1 MNYVKTTLNKPLE
14 IDDIV
19 SVHYFE
25 YAKDFAYSGE
35 FHDFWEL
42 VYADKEELLI
52 TAGAHELVLKTGQL
66 YLHSPME
73 FHNLRC
79 NGEKA
84 ANSFIISFSSD
95 SPHLYSISGTAL
107 TCPEN
112 CKKHLANIVKEA
124 QNAFSSPLGKLH
136 IEKLDRRSDAVFGA
150 EQIIQ
155 LQLEEF
161 LVRLIREYGSTVSK
175 EQSNVEHEANSR
187 LANICQYLENNVESK
202 LTFGDLCQRFSMSES
217 SLKKLFR
224 EGIGCGAIEFYNRCK
239 IDRAKQ
245 LIREK
250 NINFTEISDRLGYN
264 SLQFFSRRFKQF
276 TGMTPSQYAASIKEM
291 V

>member
-1 MNYVKTTLNKPLE
+1 MNYVKTALNKAIE
-14 IDDIV
+14 ISDVI
-19 SVHYFE
+19 SIHYFE

-66 YLHSPME
+66 YLHRPME

-84 ANSFIISFSSD
+84 ANSFIISFSST
-95 SPHLYSISGTAL
+95 SPHLYSIAGTAL
-107 TCPEN
+107 NCPNN
-112 CKKHLANIVKEA
+112 CKKHLATIVKEA
-124 QNAFSSPLGKLH
+124 KNAFSSPLGKLH
-136 IEKLDRRSDAVFGA
+136 TEQLDRRTDAVFGA
-150 EQIIQ
+150 EQLIQ

-161 LVRLIREYGSTVSK
+161 LIRLIRECGSTISE
-175 EQSNVEHEANSR
+175 EQSTVEHETNSR
-187 LANICQYLENNVESK
+187 LANICQFLESNLESK
-202 LTFGDLCQRFSMSES
+202 LSFGDICQHFSMSES

-264 SLQFFSRRFKQF
+264 SLQFFSRRFKQS

-291 V
+291 A